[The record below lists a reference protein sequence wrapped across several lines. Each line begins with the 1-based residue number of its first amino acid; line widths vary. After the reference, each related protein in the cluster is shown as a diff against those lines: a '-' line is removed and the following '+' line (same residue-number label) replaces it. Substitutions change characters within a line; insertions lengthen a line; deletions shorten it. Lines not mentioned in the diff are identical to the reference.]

1 MPAPFSPDAPSLLN
15 ALAVGSRALIDAHFW
30 SEGVDQ
36 LLAALGEASGVN
48 RVWIF
53 QTIERNPNGVLQD
66 FVFEWASSS
75 HYRERTQKR
84 FRFFTTLIDDLEY
97 EEMVN
102 RRERGDSHTCITSQ
116 VDLGSL
122 RDNLESQSILS
133 MVTVPI
139 MVDGQWWGTLGFDD
153 CEREVDWEGAGLQA
167 LVIGAELIAS
177 AIYRQQLTRR
187 QRQVDLLQQVA
198 ACGTWEIN
206 TRSGATWCS
215 SALLLS
221 LGYPGDYARLP
232 LRRLLAHAM
241 PTDRIRVF
249 GLIRECQQR
258 LQTQC
263 RIDVQLRVASGQW
276 RWHELVMES
285 YYSDDGYLARIGGLV
300 IDISQRKK
308 SEEQAWAAA
317 EFDALTG
324 TRNRR
329 GLANHL
335 AQLNEQAEAAAYY
348 LLMIDIDYFK
358 HINDRYGH
366 PAGDTLLVEMAKR
379 VHEALRPEDCL
390 ARFGGEE
397 FAVTAGDLSHQ
408 QVVQLGERIRQRVA
422 QQPFYL
428 TAGDSQAP
436 MMVTL
441 TVSVGIAP
449 LALTSDL
456 DHSQAVA
463 VAQADQA
470 LYAAKEAGRNRVVAH
485 WQP

>member
-1 MPAPFSPDAPSLLN
+1 MPAPVSPDASGLLN

-36 LLAALGEASGVN
+36 LLAALGSASGVN

-53 QTIERNPNGVLQD
+53 QTIARSPNGVLQD
-66 FVFEWASSS
+66 YVFDWVSSPC
-75 HYRERTQKR
+75 YRQRTQKR
-84 FRFFTTLIDDLEY
+84 FRFFTTLIEDAEY

-102 RRERGDSHTCITSQ
+102 RRERGEPHTCITSHLP
-116 VDLGSL
+116 LGSL
-122 RDNLESQSILS
+122 RDNLESQSIQS

-139 MVDGQWWGTLGFDD
+139 MVDGKWWGTLGFDD
-153 CEREVDWEGAGLQA
+153 CERQVDWRGAGLQA
-167 LVIGAELIAS
+167 LIIGAELIAS

-187 QRQVDLLQQVA
+187 QRQVDLLQRVA

-206 TRSGATWCS
+206 TRTGASWCS
-215 SALLLS
+215 SALLCS
-221 LGYPGDYARLP
+221 LGYPEDYARLP
-232 LRRLLAHAM
+232 MRRLLAHTM
-241 PTDRIRVF
+241 PADRMRLIEE
-249 GLIRECQQR
+249 IRECCQRQQ
-258 LQTQC
+258 TDC
-263 RIDVQLRVASGQW
+263 RVDVQLKMASGQW
-276 RWHELVMES
+276 RWHELVMEN
-285 YYSDDGYLARIGGLV
+285 YYTADGHLTRIGGLV

-317 EFDALTG
+317 EFDDLTG

-335 AQLNEQAEAAAYY
+335 AQLNERRTEAAYY

-358 HINDRYGH
+358 HVNDRYGH
-366 PAGDTLLVEMAKR
+366 PAGDALLVEMAQR
-379 VHEALRPEDCL
+379 VHDTLRSDDCL
-390 ARFGGEE
+390 ARLGGEE
-397 FAVTAGDLSHQ
+397 FAVTAGDLTQ
-408 QVVQLGERIRQRVA
+408 QQAMQLGERIRERIS

-428 TAGDSQAP
+428 VAGNAQTP
-436 MMVTL
+436 KLVTL

-449 LALTSDL
+449 LVLSSDL
-456 DHSQAVA
+456 YLSQAVA

-470 LYAAKEAGRNRVVAH
+470 LYAAKEAGRNRVVAY

>member
-1 MPAPFSPDAPSLLN
+1 MPAPLSPDAPSLLK
-15 ALAVGSRALIDAHFW
+15 ALSIGSSALIDEHFW
-30 SEGVDQ
+30 SDGVDH

-53 QTIERNPNGVLQD
+53 QTIERNPSGVLQD
-66 FVFEWASSS
+66 YVFEWVSSS
-75 HYRERTQKR
+75 HYRQRTQKR
-84 FRFFTTLIDDLEY
+84 FRFFTTLIDDAEY

-102 RRERGDSHTCITSQ
+102 RRERGESHTCITSK
-116 VDLGSL
+116 VAPGTL
-122 RDNLESQSILS
+122 RDNLESQSIQS

-187 QRQVDLLQQVA
+187 QRQVGLLQRVTD
-198 ACGTWEIN
+198 CGIWEVN
-206 TRSGATWCS
+206 TLSGATLCS
-215 SALLLS
+215 PALLLS
-221 LGYPGDYARLP
+221 LGYPGDYAKLP
-232 LRRLLAHAM
+232 VRRLLGHVA
-241 PTDRIRVF
+241 PDDRRRLLGF
-249 GLIRECQQR
+249 LRQR
-258 LQTQC
+258 CRRQQTQC
-263 RIDVQLRVASGQW
+263 RIDLKLRVASGQW
-276 RWHELVMES
+276 RWHELVMEGD
-285 YYSDDGYLARIGGLV
+285 YSSEGRLTRIGGLT

-308 SEEQAWAAA
+308 TEEQAWTAA

-324 TRNRR
+324 MRNRR

-335 AQLNEQAEAAAYY
+335 AQLQEFHAAANYHV
-348 LLMIDIDYFK
+348 LMIDIDYFK

-379 VHEALRPEDCL
+379 VHDVLRPEDCL
-390 ARFGGEE
+390 ARLGGEE
-397 FAVTAGDLSHQ
+397 FAVTTGDLSPQ
-408 QVVQLGERIRQRVA
+408 QVVQLGERIRQRIA
-422 QQPFYL
+422 HQPFYL
-428 TAGDSQAP
+428 TVGDTQTP
-436 MMVTL
+436 TMVTL

-449 LALTSDL
+449 LTLSSDL

-470 LYAAKEAGRNRVVAH
+470 LYAAKEAGRNRVVAY
-485 WQP
+485 W